1 MTVMFLFK
9 KEYKQYEY
17 FDYLISDHDHL
28 HSFGEA
34 YETS

>member
-1 MTVMFLFK
+1 MFLFK

-17 FDYLISDHDHL
+17 FDYLIASDHDHL

-34 YETS
+34 